1 MRLIWAACAAA
12 ACIAAMAATQVAEFP
27 MVVVIVSILTMVVSW
42 L

>member
-1 MRLIWAACAAA
+1 MRAIWALCAAA

-27 MVVVIVSILTMVVSW
+27 TVIVVVSVLTMVVSW